1 MNINEN
7 KKNIIYTND
16 DKKLK
21 TPNSILYK
29 NIISKEEKNKKNN
42 LEIIDNEQP
51 REASFSCEDNYKNR
65 SNSSKQFIKENVKSN
80 NKTTDEIEI
89 NNFINNEDLNID
101 KITSTNNK
109 DLQSKVCLTY
119 DNLFIKKN
127 EKKKNSYTSFRGKIL
142 NKNISEN
149 FFKNEKINKSDE
161 INYFLKKCKMLLNK
175 EFFEQIVKLFQDYKD
190 GLLTDEGIII
200 KTQRYLESNKELIE
214 LFNKVFGK

>member
-1 MNINEN
+1 MVYGYIRVSTDKQTVENQRFEIERFVLKEGIHIDKWIEETVSGTINPSKRN
-7 KKNIIYTND
+7 LGKLLSRVKVDDIIICSELSRLGRNMFMIM
-16 DKKLK
+16 
-21 TPNSILYK
+21 SILNYLIANGVK
-29 NIISKEEKNKKNN
+29 IITV
-42 LEIIDNEQP
+42 
-51 REASFSCEDNYKNR
+51 
-65 SNSSKQFIKENVKSN
+65 KENYS
-80 NKTTDEIEI
+80 IGQ
-89 NNFINNEDLNID
+89 
-101 KITSTNNK
+101 

-190 GLLTDEGIII
+190 GLLTDEGIVV